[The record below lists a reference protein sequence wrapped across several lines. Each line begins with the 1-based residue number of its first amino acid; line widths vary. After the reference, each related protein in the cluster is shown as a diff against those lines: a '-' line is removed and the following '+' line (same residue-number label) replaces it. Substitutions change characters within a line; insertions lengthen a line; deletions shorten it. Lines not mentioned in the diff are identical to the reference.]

1 MLLII
6 ISIVLLSCLIFTILW
21 ASNSTPVNLRGFYG
35 TKYNAIGVITLLG
48 IAILFVV
55 GLIGVFF

>member
-55 GLIGVFF
+55 